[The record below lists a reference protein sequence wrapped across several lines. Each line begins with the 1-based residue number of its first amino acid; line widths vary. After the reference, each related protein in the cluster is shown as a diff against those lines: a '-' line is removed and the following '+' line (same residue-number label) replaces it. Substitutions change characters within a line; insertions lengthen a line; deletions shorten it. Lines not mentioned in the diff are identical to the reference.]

1 MQILHLSISTDTNK
15 NSQINDSVYIQSEI
29 SQLINC
35 EFFTHSYIRSKILQ
49 LVNRE
54 VLLYIYINYT
64 DTNLALNYFLN
75 CEISV
80 CL

>member
-15 NSQINDSVYIQSEI
+15 NSQINDSIYIQTET

-35 EFFTHSYIRSKILQ
+35 EIFTHSHIRSKILQ

-54 VLLYIYINYT
+54 VLL
-64 DTNLALNYFLN
+64 
-75 CEISV
+75 
-80 CL
+80 